1 MAYQPTLEATFKNE
15 HKMGPRLAVA
25 FALVALGNLD
35 TSDFSPLR
43 YLINTLNVRTYQGVA
58 GAYLTELARDL
69 KVRLAIYPML
79 ARSTKDEKIQ
89 LCTVFARSGDKDT
102 LPYLETLSVDP
113 DKDVA
118 PEAIR
123 SLRTLRAR
131 LR

>member
-1 MAYQPTLEATFKNE
+1 
-15 HKMGPRLAVA
+15 
-25 FALVALGNLD
+25 VAL
-35 TSDFSPLR
+35 
-43 YLINTLNVRTYQGVA
+43 
-58 GAYLTELARDL
+58 AYVTELARDL

-79 ARSTKDEKIQ
+79 PRATKDEKIQ

-102 LPYLETLSVDP
+102 LPYLETMSMDP

-131 LR
+131 LP